1 MPRDIGLRLL
11 FTHGY
16 TTKHRKMTKKPS
28 LMPKYWPSHSF
39 LRGLFNTYP
48 ISISILMKFRC
59 FFLHDFYVCMMVK
72 TTVLFIY
79 IHIRVKSIVLALSIK
94 FCVQSGLAIKRTNTI
109 SKIIVQQKFRRV
121 DASNQVYLN
130 SDFGF

>member
-1 MPRDIGLRLL
+1 
-11 FTHGY
+11 
-16 TTKHRKMTKKPS
+16 
-28 LMPKYWPSHSF
+28 
-39 LRGLFNTYP
+39 
-48 ISISILMKFRC
+48 MKFRC

-94 FCVQSGLAIKRTNTI
+94 FCVQSGLAIKRTSTI
-109 SKIIVQQKFRRV
+109 SKIIVQQKFRRI